1 MKPKQEF
8 YTTDDAGREV
18 GLIVVK
24 MVKYPAGETV
34 TLLRRGPDGRMT
46 GGLQMM
52 VDHLR
57 EEMEDELCGTITT
70 TPVAEQRAL
79 VGKLSPEMNAYFN

>member
-24 MVKYPAGETV
+24 TVKYPVGETV
-34 TLLRRGPDGRMT
+34 TLLRRGPDGRMV
-46 GGLQMM
+46 GGSQMM
-52 VDHLR
+52 VADLR
-57 EEMEDELCGTITT
+57 SELEDELCGTITA
-70 TPVAEQRAL
+70 TPTAEQKAL
-79 VGKLSPEMNAYFN
+79 VGKLPPEMNPYF